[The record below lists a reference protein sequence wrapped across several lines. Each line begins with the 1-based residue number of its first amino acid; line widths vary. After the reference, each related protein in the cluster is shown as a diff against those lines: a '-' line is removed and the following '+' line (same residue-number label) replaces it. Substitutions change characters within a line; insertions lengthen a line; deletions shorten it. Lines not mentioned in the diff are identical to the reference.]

1 MRISSVEN
9 TVAADLNH
17 PAKDLRGVMKTTSTT
32 WPAGHDALRSGRF
45 SGRLSG
51 RTPAR
56 SIGIALVCAVAVF
69 MCSCRGEAAAT
80 QDAEAVASPAASDD
94 SVKIDGASWTP
105 CAAEYE
111 RCSFDGARKVL
122 YGTPEKHVVKTF
134 TGGTG
139 CDNGVFD
146 DPAPGETKRCW
157 VEVKAEGKAGVA
169 ARFIADTPP
178 TSTPLAM
185 QCGPTAAAADAP
197 ASGNIGNSTDTVE
210 ADTPGSNGTRMFPL
224 HKPFELTL
232 TTRTKSPGT
241 LSWQIQ
247 DAWNTVKASGKIAVT
262 PGAHTSAI
270 ACTSQAAGYF
280 SISARLESANA
291 APAVLPSRGTR
302 PAGIATFGVL
312 PDLSAVLP
320 AVTYKNVD
328 LHRFGGQGAAYLRPG
343 QSCCS
348 GDGYRPLYTD
358 LGLTWVN
365 DNRNWYMTEPKAPN
379 TFNPAADNL
388 APFFKPGDLLRLIQL
403 DGIPGWANRTGKDTH
418 SYAPSSLADY
428 SAYMKR
434 VGEESNRVRASVF
447 PLQSNNYYQ
456 VSWEPDYEGGLPWR
470 DTDANLVA
478 MYKATYEAIH
488 ATDLHAVVMGVTLS
502 SLGKNTE
509 WLNRLAPLGIAKYLD
524 GVSAHG
530 YYDVGTS
537 PSHPPERMAEN
548 SDPQKAAQSL
558 PAMMRALRH
567 TMTQMLKPGA
577 KLFITESGI
586 SYDIGTKYG
595 PATPSANVLYAQ
607 SALVARLHLILL
619 GEGADMS
626 YIFYAADPPEVGYGV
641 FFDLVNAEGGFGQTQ
656 ISPKPA
662 AMGVA
667 AMTRVID
674 GTNTLGAIKGTPRG
688 VYGYAFQ
695 RLNGG
700 KVVTALWTHENAA
713 WPGASGFSATRGVR
727 YSLQVDAAG
736 TSGKVAVL
744 DMMGNPSTLP
754 YVDGRVG
761 LTLTEAPVY
770 VVSENVGVMKGNVLA
785 PEGYVAR

>member
-1 MRISSVEN
+1 MEKSS
-9 TVAADLNH
+9 TAGFSARTT
-17 PAKDLRGVMKTTSTT
+17 LRPKRVL
-32 WPAGHDALRSGRF
+32 AQC
-45 SGRLSG
+45 
-51 RTPAR
+51 AR
-56 SIGIALVCAVAVF
+56 IALVFAVVATVCA
-69 MCSCRGEAAAT
+69 CRGETAAA
-80 QDAEAVASPAASDD
+80 QEMPVASED

-111 RCSFDGARKVL
+111 RCSFDGAKKVL
-122 YGTPEKHVVKTF
+122 YGTPDKHVIKTF

-146 DPAPGETKRCW
+146 DPAPGESKRCW
-157 VEVKAEGKAGVA
+157 VEAVAESAA
-169 ARFIADTPP
+169 ARFVAGAPP
-178 TSTPLAM
+178 PSTPLAM
-185 QCGPTAAAADAP
+185 QCSPAAAAVDAP
-197 ASGNIGNSTDTVE
+197 ASGDTVE
-210 ADTPGSNGTRMFPL
+210 ADTPGSDGTRMFAL
-224 HKPFELTL
+224 HKPFELAL
-232 TTRTKSPGT
+232 TTRAKSAGT
-241 LSWQIQ
+241 LTWRIQ
-247 DAWNTVKASGKIAVT
+247 DAWNTVKASGRLAVT

-270 ACTSQAAGYF
+270 KCTSQAAGYF
-280 SISARLESANA
+280 SVAVQLEGANA

-312 PDLSAVLP
+312 PELAAVLP
-320 AVTYKNVD
+320 GVTYKNLD

-343 QSCCS
+343 QTCCS

-358 LGLTWVN
+358 LGLSWVN
-365 DNRNWYMTEPKAPN
+365 DNRNWYITEPKAPN
-379 TFNPAADNL
+379 TFDPAGDHL

-418 SYAPSSLADY
+418 SYAPSSLSDY

-434 VGEESNRVRASVF
+434 VGEESNRVRSSVF
-447 PLQSNNYYQ
+447 PQQSNNYYQ

-488 ATDLHAVVMGVTLS
+488 ATDPHAVLMGVTLS

-537 PSHPPERMAEN
+537 PSHPPERMAGN
-548 SDPQKAAQSL
+548 SDPQRAAQSL

-595 PATPSANVLYAQ
+595 PTTPSANVLYAQ
-607 SALVARLHLILL
+607 GALVSRLHLILL

-626 YIFYAADPPEVGYGV
+626 YIFYATDPPEVGYGI
-641 FFDLVNAEGGFGQTQ
+641 FFDLINKEGGFGQTQ

-667 AMTRVID
+667 AMTRIID
-674 GTNTLGAIKGTPRG
+674 GTNTLGPLKGTPAG
-688 VYGYAFQ
+688 VYAYAFQ

-700 KVVTALWTHENAA
+700 KVVTALWTHENAV
-713 WPGASGFSATRGVR
+713 WPGASGFSATHGVR
-727 YSLQVDAAG
+727 YTLQVDAAG
-736 TSGKVAVL
+736 TSGTVTVL

-754 YVDGRVG
+754 YANGRVA

-770 VVSENVGVMKGNVLA
+770 VVSQNAGVMKANVNA

>member
-1 MRISSVEN
+1 
-9 TVAADLNH
+9 
-17 PAKDLRGVMKTTSTT
+17 MKTTST
-32 WPAGHDALRSGRF
+32 PQ
-45 SGRLSG
+45 
-51 RTPAR
+51 PAR
-56 SIGIALVCAVAVF
+56 AVRTFARSTRIALICVLALVVS
-69 MCSCRGEAAAT
+69 SCRGE
-80 QDAEAVASPAASDD
+80 PAASQEAGAAED

-111 RCSFDGARKVL
+111 RCSFDGAKKVL
-122 YGTPEKHVVKTF
+122 YGTPEKHTVKTF

-146 DPAPGETKRCW
+146 DPAPGATKRCW
-157 VEVKAEGKAGVA
+157 VEAEAKTSAAA
-169 ARFIADTPP
+169 ARFVADAPP
-178 TSTPLAM
+178 PSTALAM
-185 QCGPTAAAADAP
+185 QCTPAAPVEIPGSSPAAE
-197 ASGNIGNSTDTVE
+197 SVE
-210 ADTPGSNGTRMFPL
+210 ADTPGSNGTRMFSL
-224 HKPFELTL
+224 RKPFDVTL
-232 TTRTKSPGT
+232 TTRAKSAGV
-241 LSWQIQ
+241 LVWQIQ
-247 DAWNTVKASGKIAVT
+247 DAWNTVKASGRIAVT
-262 PGAHTSAI
+262 PGTHGSSI
-270 ACTSQAAGYF
+270 RCTSQAAGYF
-280 SISARLESANA
+280 AISARLELANGS
-291 APAVLPSRGTR
+291 PVTLPSKGTR

-312 PDLSAVLP
+312 PDLTAVLP
-320 AVTYKNVD
+320 PVAYKNAD

-348 GDGYRPLYTD
+348 GDGYRPLYPD

-379 TFNPAADNL
+379 TFNAAADNL
-388 APFFKPGDLLRLIQL
+388 QPFFKPGDLLRLIQL
-403 DGIPGWANRTGKDTH
+403 DGIPGWANKTGKDTH

-434 VGEESNRVRASVF
+434 VGEESNRVRSTVF
-447 PLQSNNYYQ
+447 PTQASNYYQ

-470 DTDANLVA
+470 DSDANLVA
-478 MYKATYEAIH
+478 MYKATYESIH
-488 ATDLHAVVMGVTLS
+488 ATDPHAVVMGLTLS

-509 WLNRLAPLGIAKYLD
+509 WLNRLAPLGLAKYID

-537 PSHPPERMAEN
+537 PSHPPERMAGN
-548 SDPQKAAQSL
+548 TDPTKAAQSL
-558 PAMMRALRH
+558 PAVMRALRH

-595 PATPSANVLYAQ
+595 PSTPSANVLYAQ
-607 SALVARLHLILL
+607 GALVARLHLILL

-626 YIFYAADPPEVGYGV
+626 YIFYATDPPEPGYGI

-674 GTNTLGAIKGTPRG
+674 GTNTLGHIKDAPPG
-688 VYGYAFQ
+688 VYAYAFQ

-700 KVVTALWTHENAA
+700 KVVTALWTHDNAA

-727 YSLQVDAAG
+727 YSLAVDAPGSSG
-736 TSGKVAVL
+736 TLTVL

-754 YVDGRVG
+754 YANGRVA

-770 VVSENVGVMKGNVLA
+770 VISQNADVMKQNVDV

>member
-1 MRISSVEN
+1 
-9 TVAADLNH
+9 
-17 PAKDLRGVMKTTSTT
+17 
-32 WPAGHDALRSGRF
+32 
-45 SGRLSG
+45 
-51 RTPAR
+51 
-56 SIGIALVCAVAVF
+56 VF
-69 MCSCRGEAAAT
+69 VCSCRGEAATEQNQIAGAAASAA
-80 QDAEAVASPAASDD
+80 DSAEAISAAAPGNA
-94 SVKIDGASWTP
+94 VRIDGASWTP

-146 DPAPGETKRCW
+146 DPAPGATKRCW
-157 VEVKAEGKAGVA
+157 VEAQAGVVAGTPNAA
-169 ARFIADTPP
+169 ARFIADSPP
-178 TSTPLAM
+178 PSTPLAM
-185 QCGPTAAAADAP
+185 QCNPAATSADIDTDIDTATTSHADTLVA
-197 ASGNIGNSTDTVE
+197 

-224 HKPFELTL
+224 HKPFEVKLI
-232 TTRTKSPGT
+232 TRAKSAGT
-241 LSWQIQ
+241 LSWQID
-247 DAWNTVKASGKIAVT
+247 DAWNSVKASGRIAVT
-262 PGAHTSAI
+262 PGSHTSTLT
-270 ACTSQAAGYF
+270 CTSQAAGYF
-280 SISARLESANA
+280 SIAAKLESANT

-320 AVTYKNVD
+320 AVSYKNID

-365 DNRNWYMTEPKAPN
+365 DNRNWYITEPKTPN
-379 TFNPAADNL
+379 TFDPAADNL
-388 APFFKPGDLLRLIQL
+388 QPFFKPGDLLRLIQL
-403 DGIPGWANRTGKDTH
+403 DGIPGWANRTGRDTH
-418 SYAPSSLADY
+418 SYAPSSLTDY

-447 PLQSNNYYQ
+447 PTQSNNYYQ

-488 ATDLHAVVMGVTLS
+488 ATDPHAVVMGLTLS
-502 SLGKNTE
+502 SLGKNSE
-509 WLNRLAPLGIAKYLD
+509 WLNRLKPLGIAKYLD

-537 PSHPPERMAEN
+537 PSHPPERMAGN

-558 PAMMRALRH
+558 PAMMRVLRH
-567 TMTQMLKPGA
+567 TVTEMLKPGA
-577 KLFITESGI
+577 RLFITESGI

-607 SALVARLHLILL
+607 GALVARSHLILL

-626 YIFYAADPPEVGYGV
+626 YIFYASDPPEVGYGI

-674 GTNTLGAIKGTPRG
+674 GTNTLGALKNTPPG
-688 VYGYAFQ
+688 VYAYAFQ

-736 TSGKVAVL
+736 TSGSVTAL
-744 DMMGNPSTLP
+744 DMMGNPSRLP
-754 YVDGRVG
+754 YTNGRVA

-770 VVSENVGVMKGNVLA
+770 VVSQNADAMKANVIA

>member
-1 MRISSVEN
+1 
-9 TVAADLNH
+9 
-17 PAKDLRGVMKTTSTT
+17 MKTTSTT
-32 WPAGHDALRSGRF
+32 HPVRA
-45 SGRLSG
+45 G
-51 RTPAR
+51 RTLAR
-56 SIGIALVCAVAVF
+56 RTRIALICILAVAVS
-69 MCSCRGEAAAT
+69 SCRGESAAA
-80 QDAEAVASPAASDD
+80 QDAEPSDD
-94 SVKIDGASWTP
+94 TVKIDGASWTP

-122 YGTPEKHVVKTF
+122 YGTPEKHSVKTF

-146 DPAPGETKRCW
+146 DPAPGATKHCW
-157 VEVKAEGKAGVA
+157 VEASSKPSGA
-169 ARFIADTPP
+169 ARFIADAPP
-178 TSTPLAM
+178 PSTPLAM
-185 QCGPTAAAADAP
+185 QCTAAAPVEISGSSPTAD
-197 ASGNIGNSTDTVE
+197 SVE
-210 ADTPGSNGTRMFPL
+210 ADTPGSNGTRMFPRRQ
-224 HKPFELTL
+224 PFDVTL
-232 TTRTKSPGT
+232 TTRTKSTGT
-241 LSWQIQ
+241 LVWQVQ
-247 DAWNTVKASGKIAVT
+247 DAWNTVKASGRIAVA
-262 PGAHTSAI
+262 PGVHGSSI
-270 ACTSQAAGYF
+270 RCISQAAGYF
-280 SISARLESANA
+280 AVSARLESPNA
-291 APAVLPSRGTR
+291 SPVTLPSKGTR

-312 PDLSAVLP
+312 PDLSGVLP
-320 AVTYKNVD
+320 PVKYKHAD

-379 TFNPAADNL
+379 TFNAAADNL
-388 APFFKPGDLLRLIQL
+388 QPFFKPGDLLRLIQL
-403 DGIPGWANRTGKDTH
+403 DGIPGWANQTGKDTH
-418 SYAPSSLADY
+418 SYAPSSLTDY

-434 VGEESNRVRASVF
+434 VGEESNRVRSTVF
-447 PLQSNNYYQ
+447 PTQSSNYYQ

-470 DTDANLVA
+470 DSDANLVA

-488 ATDLHAVVMGVTLS
+488 ATDPHAVVMGLTLS

-509 WLNRLAPLGIAKYLD
+509 WLNRLAPLGIAKYID

-537 PSHPPERMAEN
+537 PSHPPERMAGN

-558 PAMMRALRH
+558 PAMMRTLRH

-595 PATPSANVLYAQ
+595 STTPSANVLYAQ
-607 SALVARLHLILL
+607 GALVARLHLILL

-626 YIFYAADPPEVGYGV
+626 YIFYATDPPEVGYGI

-667 AMTRVID
+667 AMTRAID
-674 GTNTLGAIKGTPRG
+674 GTTTLGHVKDTPPG
-688 VYGYAFQ
+688 VYAYAFQ
-695 RLNGG
+695 RLDGG
-700 KVVTALWTHENAA
+700 KVVTALWTHNNAA
-713 WPGASGFSATRGVR
+713 WPGAPGFSATRGVR
-727 YSLQVDAAG
+727 YSLAVDAPG
-736 TSGKVAVL
+736 TSGTLTVL

-754 YVDGRVG
+754 YANGRVA

-770 VVSENVGVMKGNVLA
+770 VISQNAELMKKNVDA
-785 PEGYVAR
+785 PEGYAAR

>member
-1 MRISSVEN
+1 
-9 TVAADLNH
+9 
-17 PAKDLRGVMKTTSTT
+17 MKTTST
-32 WPAGHDALRSGRF
+32 SQ
-45 SGRLSG
+45 
-51 RTPAR
+51 PAR
-56 SIGIALVCAVAVF
+56 LGPTFARCARITLICVLAVVVS
-69 MCSCRGEAAAT
+69 SCRGESAAS
-80 QDAEAVASPAASDD
+80 QDAGPADD
-94 SVKIDGASWTP
+94 TVKIDGAPWTP

-111 RCSFDGARKVL
+111 RCSFDGAKKVL
-122 YGTPEKHVVKTF
+122 YGTPEKHAVKTF
-134 TGGTG
+134 TGGTS

-146 DPAPGETKRCW
+146 DPAPGATKHCW
-157 VEVKAEGKAGVA
+157 VEASAKNSA
-169 ARFIADTPP
+169 APRFIADAPP
-178 TSTPLAM
+178 PSTALAM
-185 QCGPTAAAADAP
+185 QCQPAAPVDIPGSIPAAD
-197 ASGNIGNSTDTVE
+197 SVE
-210 ADTPGSNGTRMFPL
+210 ADTPGSDGTRMFPL
-224 HKPFELTL
+224 RRPFDVTL
-232 TTRTKSPGT
+232 TTRTKSSGT
-241 LSWQIQ
+241 LVWQIQ
-247 DAWNTVKASGKIAVT
+247 DAWNAVKASGRIAVT
-262 PGAHTSAI
+262 PGAHGSSI
-270 ACTSQAAGYF
+270 RCTSQAAGYF
-280 SISARLESANA
+280 AVSARLESAGA
-291 APAVLPSRGTR
+291 SPVALPSKGTR

-312 PDLSAVLP
+312 PDFSSVLP
-320 AVTYKNVD
+320 PVTYKNAD

-388 APFFKPGDLLRLIQL
+388 QPFFKSGDLLRLIQL
-403 DGIPGWANRTGKDTH
+403 DGIPGWANKTGKDTH
-418 SYAPSSLADY
+418 SYAPSSLTDY

-434 VGEESNRVRASVF
+434 VGEESSRVRSTVF
-447 PLQSNNYYQ
+447 PTQSSNYYQ

-470 DTDANLVA
+470 DSDASLVA
-478 MYKATYEAIH
+478 MYKATYESIH
-488 ATDLHAVVMGVTLS
+488 ATDPHAVVMGLTLS

-509 WLNRLAPLGIAKYLD
+509 WLNRLAPLGIAKYID

-537 PSHPPERMAEN
+537 PSHPPERMAGN

-567 TMTQMLKPGA
+567 TMAQMLKPGA

-595 PATPSANVLYAQ
+595 SATPSANVLYAQ
-607 SALVARLHLILL
+607 GALVARLHLILL

-626 YIFYAADPPEVGYGV
+626 YIFYATDPPEVGYGI

-667 AMTRVID
+667 AMTRAID
-674 GTNTLGAIKGTPRG
+674 GTTTLGHVKDTPPG
-688 VYGYAFQ
+688 VYAYAFQ

-700 KVVTALWTHENAA
+700 KVVTALWTHDNAA

-727 YSLQVDAAG
+727 YSLAVDAPGSSG
-736 TSGKVAVL
+736 TLTVL

-754 YVDGRVG
+754 YANGRVA

-770 VVSENVGVMKGNVLA
+770 VISQNADAMKNNVDA
-785 PEGYVAR
+785 PEGYAAK

>member
-1 MRISSVEN
+1 MENSSTERL
-9 TVAADLNH
+9 AA
-17 PAKDLRGVMKTTSTT
+17 STA
-32 WPAGHDALRSGRF
+32 PRPPRALTRYGRF
-45 SGRLSG
+45 ALAFVVTLS
-51 RTPAR
+51 
-56 SIGIALVCAVAVF
+56 LCA
-69 MCSCRGEAAAT
+69 CRGESASA
-80 QDAEAVASPAASDD
+80 QDAPADTADT
-94 SVKIDGASWTP
+94 VKIDGSSWTP

-146 DPAPGETKRCW
+146 DPAPGASKRCW
-157 VEVKAEGKAGVA
+157 VEARADSAV
-169 ARFIADTPP
+169 ARFVADAPP
-178 TSTPLAM
+178 PSTPLPM
-185 QCGPTAAAADAP
+185 QCSPAAAPVDAP
-197 ASGNIGNSTDTVE
+197 ASGDAVE
-210 ADTPGSNGTRMFPL
+210 ADTPGSDGTRMFAL
-224 HKPFELTL
+224 RKPFELAL
-232 TTRTKSPGT
+232 TTRAKSAGT
-241 LSWQIQ
+241 LAWRIQ
-247 DAWNTVKASGKIAVT
+247 DAWNTVKASGHFPVT
-262 PGAHTSAI
+262 PGAHTSTI
-270 ACTSQAAGYF
+270 KCTSQAAGYF
-280 SISARLESANA
+280 SITAQLDAANA
-291 APAVLPSRGTR
+291 APAVLPARGTR

-312 PDLSAVLP
+312 PDVSAVLP
-320 AVTYKNVD
+320 AVTYKYPD

-365 DNRNWYMTEPKAPN
+365 DNRNWDMTEPKAPN

-388 APFFKPGDLLRLIQL
+388 PPFFKPGDLLRLIQL

-434 VGEESNRVRASVF
+434 VGEESNRVRSSVF
-447 PLQSNNYYQ
+447 PQQTNNYYQ

-488 ATDLHAVVMGVTLS
+488 ATDPHAVVMGLTLS

-509 WLNRLAPLGIAKYLD
+509 WLNRLAPLGIANYLD

-537 PSHPPERMAEN
+537 PSHPPERMAGN
-548 SDPQKAAQSL
+548 SDPQTAAQSL
-558 PAMMRALRH
+558 PAMMRGLRH

-595 PATPSANVLYAQ
+595 SATPSANVLYAQ
-607 SALVARLHLILL
+607 GALVARLHLILL

-626 YIFYAADPPEVGYGV
+626 YIFYTADPTEVGYGI
-641 FFDLVNAEGGFGQTQ
+641 FFDLVNAEGGYGQTQ

-667 AMTRVID
+667 AMTRIID
-674 GTNTLGAIKGTPRG
+674 GTSTLGPVKSTPPG
-688 VYGYAFQ
+688 VYAYAFQ
-695 RLNGG
+695 RLNAG
-700 KVVTALWTHENAA
+700 KVVTALWTHENAV
-713 WPGASGFSATRGVR
+713 WPGASGFSETHGVR
-727 YSLQVDAAG
+727 YTLQVDAPG
-736 TSGKVAVL
+736 TSGTVTVL

-754 YVDGRVG
+754 YTNGRIA

-770 VVSENVGVMKGNVLA
+770 VVSQNAAVMKANVNT
-785 PEGYVAR
+785 PEGYVAQ